1 MPLVVIRFASEPWE
15 TNMVKRTETISAA
28 LLVAGL
34 MISAPACATQTYGY
48 RGPRSGSSREIERQ
62 AYDSGYR
69 AGLRAGERD
78 GRTGRS
84 FSFNRH
90 DDWRDADSG
99 YGRGYGDRDWYRQ
112 TYRRGFETAYTDA
125 YNRFGNGGR
134 YPRTSPV
141 YPSYPS
147 YPVSPGGRAVLR
159 SPAAQTGYRDG
170 FEAGRDDANSRR
182 AFEPQRSRRYREGD
196 HDYDNRYGSRDEY
209 KREYRAA
216 FQQGYDEGFRGGRR

>member
-1 MPLVVIRFASEPWE
+1 MW
-15 TNMVKRTETISAA
+15 NRTHTFSAA

-34 MISAPACATQTYGY
+34 SIAGPACATQTYGY
-48 RGPRSGSSREIERQ
+48 RGPSGGYGRDIERQ
-62 AYDSGYR
+62 AYDYGYR
-69 AGLRAGERD
+69 DGIRAGERD
-78 GRTGRS
+78 GRSGRS

-99 YGRGYGDRDWYRQ
+99 YNRSWGDRDWYRR
-112 TYRRGFETAYTDA
+112 TYRRGFESGYTES
-125 YNRFGNGGR
+125 YNRVAGYNR
-134 YPRTSPV
+134 YPQV
-141 YPSYPS
+141 YPAYPA
-147 YPVSPGGRAVLR
+147 YPGAPGGRAVLR
-159 SPAAQTGYRDG
+159 SPAAQAGYRDG

-216 FQQGYDEGFRGGRR
+216 FQQGYEEGFRGGRR